1 MAIIKEDVLVNQFLI
16 IIFKIWPCDTLK
28 VRRWMFVE
36 LDIDEMEKI
45 VLISMN
51 VLILKETDAIKNGQ
65 FA

>member
-51 VLILKETDAIKNGQ
+51 VLILKETDAIKNGR